1 GQHGAQNALAPGVD
15 RPIARWTLVPPVA
28 GEVLGMAVGIA
39 VAIGLVVLFVV
50 ADDVVA
56 GEAIMRSEV
65 VDGCPGPPEPPVK
78 EIGRAG
84 HARGQLR
91 PHAGLPPPETPH
103 RIAKA
108 IIPFGEAR
116 GMIAQLVTV
125 RTDIPGFRNQLEP
138 R

>member
-1 GQHGAQNALAPGVD
+1 
-15 RPIARWTLVPPVA
+15 
-28 GEVLGMAVGIA
+28 
-39 VAIGLVVLFVV
+39 VLFVV

-65 VDGCPGPPEPPVK
+65 VDGCPGPSEPPVK
-78 EIGRAG
+78 EIGGAG

-125 RTDIPGFRNQLEP
+125 RANIPGFRDQLEP
-138 R
+138 RQHRVPPNGVKKAGARVVARAFASERAAESAAECAD